1 VANVNILHD
10 QNISKRENVQ
20 TREEVR
26 VDLEALKSKETEHL
40 RNVHRLEKSRL
51 ENELA
56 KKEHDLRDKKE
67 ELARLLV
74 QYKGLE
80 AKIGKSSKV
89 DRSAEDEGRC
99 RATL

>member
-1 VANVNILHD
+1 
-10 QNISKRENVQ
+10 
-20 TREEVR
+20 
-26 VDLEALKSKETEHL
+26 
-40 RNVHRLEKSRL
+40 L